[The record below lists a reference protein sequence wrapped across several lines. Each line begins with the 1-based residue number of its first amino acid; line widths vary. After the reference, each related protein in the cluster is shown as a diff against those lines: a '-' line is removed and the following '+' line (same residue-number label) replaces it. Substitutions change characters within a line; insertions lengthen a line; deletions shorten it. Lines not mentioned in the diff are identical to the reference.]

1 MNIND
6 ILIIYW
12 LVLLHFD
19 LFHLLTYQLIRLNN
33 SNQSVPILKSEIDQH
48 KNGFFKMLINHFYFL
63 KNRLLCLWEK
73 G

>member
-48 KNGFFKMLINHFYFL
+48 KNGFFKIIFVFYKIGYFVYG
-63 KNRLLCLWEK
+63 RRAR
-73 G
+73 